1 MAQYEFSIHYSGS
14 ALETGRMPVKD
25 LAPALLAI
33 SGAFQEMQRIKF
45 PDQPPISLEINS
57 TKKGSFIVELL
68 LTNGKDFLSQM
79 VDLLTCKESDAL
91 LNLIEL
97 TTIFGTMYKLIR
109 SKYKKEEKQP
119 DGKTKITIDNGETIV
134 LDDSDIKI
142 YRSIEFR
149 THIKNSVSPLENEG
163 VNQIEFSSKKTETI
177 TIVKNDLKSFDVP
190 PIKDEILEPTVSVLY
205 LQLLNVAFEHGKWKF
220 SNGTNQFFA
229 TIEDEDFM
237 DSVKQGKR
245 KFSTS
250 DRLKVRLRTEQKAT
264 SSGLKTDFFI
274 EKVLEHVPGA
284 IQLELDFTD
293 SVDEK

>member
-1 MAQYEFSIHYSGS
+1 MAQYEFSIHYSGN

-68 LTNGKDFLSQM
+68 LTNGKDFFSQM

-109 SKYKKEEKQP
+109 SKSKKEEKQT

-177 TIVKNDLKSFDVP
+177 TIIKNDLKSFDVP
-190 PIKDEILEPTVSVLY
+190 PIKDEVLEPTVSVLY

-237 DSVKQGKR
+237 DSVKQGKQ
-245 KFSTS
+245 KFSTN
-250 DRLKVRLRTEQKAT
+250 DRLKVQLRTEQKAT

-274 EKVLEHVPGA
+274 EKVLEHVHGA